1 MSSKLFVYCELTSLK
16 LFRLIVARVA
26 HAQFDDSYLTSEFHF
41 RLIAWSQWDQD
52 GLGRVSMFQIR
63 ENHHSYDDLMVL
75 VD

>member
-1 MSSKLFVYCELTSLK
+1 M
-16 LFRLIVARVA
+16 ARVA
-26 HAQFDDSYLTSEFHF
+26 HAQFDDSYLTSEFHS